1 MKNMTQYLTA
11 CLMIASL
18 AVACEVTRSEK
29 NAAKGDETT
38 DTGEVEQLDDSLVNL
53 FGSLEKQAIEAL
65 DAEELVRARQLT
77 DNGLHKTQKAG
88 RKYELYEARFSLL
101 KGKLEQ
107 IKGSTGEARRFFG
120 DAMAVFRIRKNI
132 PGTFEVRLAQATLE
146 ESGGDFAAA
155 QRELDEAEKLLS
167 QIDSANL
174 KVEFTFKQAE
184 LFASQ
189 MKQQEAARLFLD
201 AAEQFHAN
209 KNLSREADAYV
220 ALATCEE
227 ALEKPQESKN
237 SLNKAYKIYLAA
249 KDTEGAVKALHRL
262 AQFSVREEKYK
273 TAREQF
279 KQVETLYLQL
289 GRQSDATKVNQHIAA
304 LPE

>member
-1 MKNMTQYLTA
+1 MKKTVFYITFYLVLTSLSMACDVARIENNPESDTQGA
-11 CLMIASL
+11 
-18 AVACEVTRSEK
+18 
-29 NAAKGDETT
+29 
-38 DTGEVEQLDDSLVNL
+38 DTGEEEKLDDTLVNL
-53 FGSLEKQAIEAL
+53 FVSLEQKAVDAL
-65 DAEELVRARQLT
+65 GAEEYVMAKQLI
-77 DNGLHKTQKAG
+77 DRGLQKTQKAG

-101 KGKLEQ
+101 KGKLEHL
-107 IKGSTGEARRFFG
+107 KGSSTEARRFFG
-120 DAMAVFRIRKNI
+120 DAMAVFRIRKNM

-146 ESGGDFAAA
+146 EGGGDFAAA

-184 LFASQ
+184 LYASQ
-189 MKQQEAARLFLD
+189 MKHQDAARLFLE
-201 AAEQFHAN
+201 AAEQFHTN
-209 KNLSREADAYV
+209 KNASREADAYV
-220 ALATCEE
+220 ALAGCEE

-249 KDTEGAVKALHRL
+249 QNKEGAVKALHRL
-262 AQFSVREEKYK
+262 AQFAVREEKYK

-279 KQVETLYLQL
+279 KQVETLYLEL